1 MVTKAKKRRVN
12 RDLDAD
18 QKKARA
24 RLAYEELS
32 QQEIYPLNAPGMP
45 PPGPSFLEQAR
56 RLGDKSEVTKKK
68 IVLSDGTTKTV
79 NDLTT
84 GEILSDLHRKALR
97 ESGFNLPIDI
107 KPGVRKPVT
116 FVPGHIWGE
125 NADAYLV
132 GDPAPVSGPAPA
144 DVMVIGKMPADK
156 DVEYL
161 RSMQGVSAEM
171 FMGKLRDMKFENTSK
186 WYVTNLLKFRPPDGS
201 TTIKSSWMKDCTH
214 LLHHEL
220 RLVRPKYI
228 LCLGA
233 DPSKAVL
240 GKKYNVSYMDG
251 RVMPLTFPINLE
263 FEEDEDA
270 MVDHTSL
277 VMTIPNPAAVL
288 RSPDISRQF
297 DRGLGR
303 FKQLIAGKR
312 FDREETDIDHRW
324 ITNLQ
329 ELKDLLYE
337 IRNDP
342 EKKDNLMAVD
352 AEWHGEHPMNAGA
365 YVRTIQLAWR
375 VKHGAALILN
385 DTDGNCCFF
394 DEEGKPAI
402 QRAMKLLNK
411 FIRGYRVGGH
421 FFVAD
426 LEWLDHLGLD
436 EFKKSFATPLYDAKV
451 GELREDVRNA
461 WRSLGYS
468 DEDELPAWMRT
479 KFEGG
484 WDTGLRAHAL
494 EETAMLGLEGLV
506 TRYTDV
512 PRYDVPLH
520 DWKISYCREHG
531 MKSKDLEGYGPCPDD
546 ILVPY
551 GIYDADATLRLFY
564 AQEPYIESDYEG
576 NCCREP
582 AWEGQITALPIL
594 EMHQTGLGVNKK
606 RIDQLTKS
614 FMKGRLKVEKKIQ
627 DWAKWPDFNIR
638 SVMQVREF
646 LFGEKYNGKKTKDG
660 GIIRIRPDG
669 AKTLSITPLVDT
681 SKPPKPWRQIIDDDK
696 EGEHNPSTAKTVLG
710 ILAQEAPDN
719 VTEQV
724 QWIRD
729 YRFLDQVLK
738 SLLRPPV
745 TDKATG
751 ELASND
757 DADTDWAQGLIYDA
771 GLAHVICDDGRVR
784 THLYPTTETGRW
796 RSARPNL
803 QNISKRRDPDYK
815 RLLGDEYKH
824 KLRSILV
831 PAPGTVIVEADYIGA
846 ELYGMAIMSGD
857 RHMIE
862 HAQRNQLPDSGFDEN
877 GNPDPAGKFPHPDFY
892 DMHSNVA
899 KLAFGLDC
907 QPTKAGLAAANMLHM
922 RIVAKTVIFGIAYG
936 RGSKAIAF
944 EARMEGITISKDEAQ
959 AVIDTILDMYPGL
972 RRFFADCAQRVHA
985 RWMSSCFGRLRRFP
999 EVDDQKMVAEF
1010 ERQAKNFTIQS
1021 MVASLV
1027 DRAAAYLMDY
1037 RDNVLKQPD
1046 LFKMV
1051 LQIHDALMFQV
1062 PCQHVE
1068 TMIEKVIPLGMRDMC
1083 PVYPTK
1089 VDGTPI
1095 EDVNAPYYLGL
1106 DTEVC
1111 QAWGEDVSV
1120 DYARKYGLPLKY
1132 AKQED

>member
-1 MVTKAKKRRVN
+1 MALQAKKRRVN
-12 RDLDAD
+12 RDLEAD
-18 QKKARA
+18 QKKANA
-24 RLAYEELS
+24 RSAYRGLS

-45 PPGPSFLEQAR
+45 PPGPSFVEQAR
-56 RLGDKSEVTKKK
+56 RLGEEAALSKKK
-68 IVLSDGTTKTV
+68 IVNDDGTTRTV
-79 NDLTT
+79 NELTS
-84 GEILSDLHRKALR
+84 GEVLLDLHRKALR
-97 ESGFNLPIDI
+97 EPGFNLPIDL
-107 KPGVRKPVT
+107 KPGMRKPVT

-125 NADAYLV
+125 NIDAYLA
-132 GDPAPVSGPAPA
+132 GDYAPVSGPAPSN
-144 DVMVIGKMPADK
+144 VMVIGKMPAEK
-156 DVEYL
+156 DVQHL

-171 FMGKLRDMKFENTSK
+171 FLGKLRDLRFKNTAS

-201 TTIKSSWMKDCTH
+201 TTIKAPWMKDCTH

-240 GKKYNVSYMDG
+240 GKKYNVNYMDG
-251 RVMPLTFPINLE
+251 RVMPFTYPVNLE
-263 FEEDEDA
+263 FEDDEEA
-270 MVDHTSL
+270 MVDHTAL

-288 RSPDISRQF
+288 RSPDIARQF

-303 FKQLIAGKR
+303 FKQLIEGKR

-337 IRNDP
+337 IKNDP
-342 EKKDNLMAVD
+342 EKLDNLLAVD
-352 AEWHGEHPMNAGA
+352 AEWHGEHPVNEGA

-375 VKHGAALILN
+375 VKHGAAIILN
-385 DTDGNCCFF
+385 DTEGKCCFF
-394 DEEGKPAI
+394 DDEGKPAI
-402 QRAMKLLNK
+402 KRAMKMLNK
-411 FIRGYRVGGH
+411 FVKGYRIGGH

-426 LEWLDHLGLD
+426 LEWLDYLGLD
-436 EFKKSFATPLYDAKV
+436 EFKRAFAAPIYDARV
-451 GELREDVRNA
+451 GDLETSVKEA
-461 WRSLGYS
+461 WYRLGYVDD
-468 DEDELPAWMRT
+468 DEIPAWMRT

-484 WDTGLRAHAL
+484 WDTGLRGHAI
-494 EETAMLGLEGLV
+494 EETAMLSLEQLV
-506 TRYTDV
+506 TRYTDA

-520 DWKISYCREHG
+520 DWKVEYCRENG
-531 MKSKDLEGYGPCPDD
+531 IKAKDLEGYGPCPDD
-546 ILVPY
+546 VLVPY

-582 AWEGQITALPIL
+582 AWEAQITTLPIL
-594 EMHQTGLGVNKK
+594 EMHQTGLGSNKG

-614 FMKGRLKVEKKIQ
+614 FMKGRDKVEKKIQ
-627 DWAKWPDFNIR
+627 EWAKWPEFNIR

-646 LFGEKYNGKKTKDG
+646 LFGEEYNGKKTKDG
-660 GIIRIRPDG
+660 KPIRIRPAD
-669 AKTLSITPLVDT
+669 AKTLAITPLVDT
-681 SKPPKPWRQIIDDDK
+681 SKPPKPWRQIIEDGK
-696 EGEHNPSTAKTVLG
+696 ESEHNPSTAKTVLG
-710 ILAQEAPDN
+710 ILAQEAPESVSD
-719 VTEQV
+719 QV

-745 TDKATG
+745 KDETG
-751 ELASND
+751 EYVYNEESEN
-757 DADTDWAQGLIYDA
+757 DWAQGLIYDA

-803 QNISKRRDPDYK
+803 QNISKRRDPDYV

-857 RHMIE
+857 KQMIE
-862 HAQRNQLPDSGFDEN
+862 HAKRNQLDED
-877 GNPDPAGKFPHPDFY
+877 DPNFY

-907 QPTKAGLAAANMLHM
+907 QPTKTGLKAAGMIHM

-936 RGSKAIAF
+936 RGAKAIAF
-944 EARMEGITISKDEAQ
+944 EARQEGIKISQAEAQ
-959 AVIDTILDMYPGL
+959 AVIDTIFNMYPGL
-972 RRFFADCAQRVHA
+972 RSLFAECASRVHQG
-985 RWMSSCFGRLRRFP
+985 WMSSCFGRLRRFP
-999 EVDDQKMVAEF
+999 QVDDSKMIAEF
-1010 ERQAKNFTIQS
+1010 ERQAQNFPIQS

-1027 DRAAAYLMDY
+1027 DRAAAYMMDY

-1046 LFKMV
+1046 LFKFV

-1062 PCQHVE
+1062 PCENVDF
-1068 TMIEKVIPLGMRDMC
+1068 MVNKVIPLGMKEMC
-1083 PVYPTK
+1083 PVYPTRL
-1089 VDGTPI
+1089 DGTPI
-1095 EDVNAPYYLGL
+1095 EDPDAPYFLGL

-1120 DYARKYGLPLKY
+1120 EYAEKYGLPLKY
-1132 AKQED
+1132 AAQPK